1 MNGFVEEGFE
11 DFEDRPETQMSEQAF
26 SVLEA
31 GAVSVLYNSNPDV
44 RKRVQKVGTRGYLP
58 IALGVLV
65 GGVLVYRLA
74 GSFGLLIGIY
84 IGSFVGLR
92 LPSK

>member
-58 IALGVLV
+58 IALGVFF
-65 GGVLVYRLA
+65 GGLLGNRLA
-74 GSFGLLIGIY
+74 GPFGLLIGVYLGLLI
-84 IGSFVGLR
+84 GLR
-92 LPSK
+92 F